1 MRIEEIRNL
10 FPHIK
15 TGQIY
20 FNNAA
25 TGPWSTLVYER
36 IQEYYKQRS
45 EKLIENDKYYLM
57 WSSNAKAKLGKMIN
71 ASPDR
76 IAWVDNVSNGLNIL
90 AQGLNWKPGDRVVI
104 NDIEFPSNVYPF
116 LNLKQYGVEVDI
128 VKSRNGIVDAEDIER
143 LITPTTK
150 LVTISQ
156 VQFLSG
162 YRADLDKIGELCKK
176 HGIIFCV
183 DSIQGAG
190 AVKFDVIKSQI
201 DFLCGGT
208 QKWLM
213 SSQGLS
219 YIYITEELQNRIIQ
233 KNVGWLSV
241 ENEWD
246 LLNYDLSFKSTAERF
261 QNGTVNVLG
270 VSIFDAVLDLFIEF
284 GIENCELRVIDNSNY
299 LMNELNKLDI
309 VPVLNGLP
317 DKNLSGIVSFKHS
330 KAREIFEELEKR
342 KINCAVRE
350 GMVRFAPHFFNTH
363 EDIDQVIDELKRLI

>member
-1 MRIEEIRNL
+1 MRIEQIRDL

-15 TGQIY
+15 NGQIY

-25 TGPWSTLVYER
+25 TGPWSTLVYDR

-45 EKLIENDKYYLM
+45 EKLIENDKYYHM
-57 WSSNAKAKLGKMIN
+57 WSSNTKTKLGKIIN
-71 ASPDR
+71 ALPDR

-90 AQGLNWKPGDRVVI
+90 AQGLSWKAGDRVVI

-116 LNLKQYGVEVDI
+116 LNLKQYGVEIDI
-128 VKSRNGIVDAEDIER
+128 VKSRNGIVDYEEIEKV
-143 LITPTTK
+143 ITHQTK
-150 LVTISQ
+150 LVTISL

-162 YRADLDKIGELCKK
+162 YRADLDKIGELCKE

-183 DSIQGAG
+183 DSIQGTG
-190 AVKFDVIKSQI
+190 AVKFDVLKSKI

-219 YIYITEELQNRIIQ
+219 YIYITEELQSRIVQ
-233 KNVGWLSV
+233 NNVGWLSV

-246 LLNYDLSFKSTAERF
+246 LLNYDLKFKSSAERF

-284 GIENCELRVIDNSNY
+284 GIENCESRVIGNSKY
-299 LMNELNKLDI
+299 LINQLNNLGI
-309 VPVLNGLP
+309 EPVLNGLP

-342 KINCAVRE
+342 RINCAVRE
-350 GMVRFAPHFFNTH
+350 GMVRFSPHFFNTR
-363 EDIDQVIDELKRLI
+363 EDLDRVLVELKSVL

>member
-25 TGPWSTLVYER
+25 TGPWSTLVFDR

-45 EKLIENDKYYLM
+45 EKLIENDKFYFM
-57 WSSNAKAKLGKMIN
+57 WSTSAKTKLGKMIG
-71 ASPDR
+71 ASPER
-76 IAWVDNVSNGLNIL
+76 IAWVDNVSNGLNII
-90 AQGLNWKPGDRVVI
+90 AQGLSWQTGDRVVI

-116 LNLKQYGVEVDI
+116 LNLKQYGVEIDI

-350 GMVRFAPHFFNTH
+350 GMVRFAPHFFNTK

>member
-1 MRIEEIRNL
+1 MRIEQVRDL

-15 TGQIY
+15 SRQIY

-25 TGPWSTLVYER
+25 TGPWSTLVYDR
-36 IQEYYKQRS
+36 IQQYYKQRS
-45 EKLIENDKYYLM
+45 EKLIENDKFYFM
-57 WSSNAKAKLGKMIN
+57 WSTSAKTKLGKMIN

-90 AQGLNWKPGDRVVI
+90 AQGLNWKAGDRVVI

-116 LNLKQYGVEVDI
+116 LNLKQYGVEIDI
-128 VKSRNGIVDAEDIER
+128 VKSRNGIVDYEDIEKV
-143 LITPTTK
+143 ITPKTK
-150 LVTISQ
+150 LVTISL

-162 YRADLDKIGELCKK
+162 YRADLDMIGELCKK
-176 HGIIFCV
+176 LGIIFCV

-190 AVKFDVIKSQI
+190 AVKFDVVKSQI

-219 YIYITEELQNRIIQ
+219 YIYITKELQSRIVQ

-246 LLNYDLSFKSTAERF
+246 LLNYDLSFKSNADRF

-270 VSIFDAVLDLFIEF
+270 VSIFDAVLELFMKF
-284 GIENCELRVIDNSNY
+284 GIENCELRIIENTKHLIDQ
-299 LMNELNKLDI
+299 LNHLGI
-309 VPVLNGLP
+309 EPILNGLP

-330 KAREIFEELEKR
+330 KAHEIFQELEKR
-342 KINCAVRE
+342 RINCAVRE
-350 GMVRFAPHFFNTH
+350 GMVRFSPHFFNTL
-363 EDIDQVIDELKRLI
+363 EDIDKVLDELKRLL